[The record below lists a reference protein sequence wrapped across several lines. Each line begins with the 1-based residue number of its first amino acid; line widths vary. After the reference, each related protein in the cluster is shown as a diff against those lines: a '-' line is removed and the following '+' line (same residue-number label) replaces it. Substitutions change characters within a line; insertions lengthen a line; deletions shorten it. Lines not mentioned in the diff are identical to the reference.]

1 MSDVDDIKTRLD
13 IVQVIGESV
22 PLKKAGRNFKGL
34 CPFHNEKTPSFM
46 VNPERQSFH
55 CFGCDEGGDLFDFV
69 MKRERA
75 DFTEALRMLANRA
88 GVELKGFDAK
98 ANKQK
103 QRLFEANEAAAR
115 YFQAVLA
122 HDTGKAARGYL
133 KDRGLTEETLK
144 QFRVGFAPDDFDTM
158 VAALKKKDFT
168 EQELVD
174 AGLAA
179 KGRGTYARFRGRVMI
194 PITDGQG
201 VIRGFTGRVL
211 DPDAKEAKY
220 VNTPETAIYHK
231 GRLIFALDLAKEAI
245 IGTDAAVLVEG
256 QMDVLAAHQAGT
268 KQAIAV
274 SGTALTEEQLRQIA
288 RYAKTLVFALD
299 ADAAGRKAMLRAIEL
314 VGAAGLT
321 DLELT
326 VTDLGDAK
334 DPDEL
339 IKQDPKAWERAV
351 AEAQPVIDFLMAR
364 ALAGHQPPYGR
375 DAIRDVLDAVL
386 PALRHRPGVDQ
397 DYYAGQLAMTLG
409 VEPASIKEQ
418 LGKAGAH
425 GTGAPSV
432 RRPAKRDGSEKDSLP
447 APAQKTTED
456 LVSERMVGLA
466 LTTPAIGEKLAAL
479 DTRVF
484 SGPYREAAD
493 ALKVRYTKGTTSGSD
508 PAEGIKP
515 LLDVCAL
522 AAAEYDSMDERT
534 HAAEFDRLYARLKAL
549 WVRRFQPRLMAAIK
563 RAEASG
569 ETDRRNRLMQ
579 EYLSLSKHT
588 VHG

>member
-34 CPFHNEKTPSFM
+34 CPFHSEKTPSFM

-55 CFGCDEGGDLFDFV
+55 CFGCDEGGDIFDFM

-75 DFTEALRMLANRA
+75 DFTETLRMLANRA

-122 HDTGKAARGYL
+122 HDTGKAAREYL
-133 KDRGLTEETLK
+133 EGRGLTEATLK
-144 QFRVGFAPDDFDTM
+144 RFRVGFAPDDFDTM
-158 VAALKKKDFT
+158 VMALRKKDFT

-231 GRLIFALDLAKEAI
+231 GRLIFALDAAKEAI

-268 KQAIAV
+268 KQTIAV

-288 RYAKTLVFALD
+288 RYAKTMVFALD

-326 VTDLGDAK
+326 VADLGDAK

-339 IKQDPKAWERAV
+339 IKQDPKAWERAL
-351 AEAQPVIDFLMAR
+351 AEAQPVIDFLLTQ
-364 ALAGHQPPYGR
+364 ALAGHAPPYGR
-375 DAIRDVLDAVL
+375 DAIRDVLAAVL

-397 DYYAGQLAMTLG
+397 DYYT
-409 VEPASIKEQ
+409 
-418 LGKAGAH
+418 
-425 GTGAPSV
+425 
-432 RRPAKRDGSEKDSLP
+432 
-447 APAQKTTED
+447 
-456 LVSERMVGLA
+456 
-466 LTTPAIGEKLAAL
+466 
-479 DTRVF
+479 
-484 SGPYREAAD
+484 
-493 ALKVRYTKGTTSGSD
+493 
-508 PAEGIKP
+508 
-515 LLDVCAL
+515 
-522 AAAEYDSMDERT
+522 
-534 HAAEFDRLYARLKAL
+534 
-549 WVRRFQPRLMAAIK
+549 
-563 RAEASG
+563 
-569 ETDRRNRLMQ
+569 
-579 EYLSLSKHT
+579 
-588 VHG
+588 

>member
-1 MSDVDDIKTRLD
+1 MSDVEDIKTRLD

-34 CPFHNEKTPSFM
+34 CPFHHEKTPSFM

-122 HDTGKAARGYL
+122 HDTGKAAREYL
-133 KDRGLTEETLK
+133 EGRGLTEETLK

-158 VAALKKKDFT
+158 VTALKKKDFT

-179 KGRGTYARFRGRVMI
+179 KGRGVYARFRGRVMI

-245 IGTDAAVLVEG
+245 IRTDTAVLVEG
-256 QMDVLAAHQAGT
+256 QMDVLASHQAGT

-314 VGAAGLT
+314 VGTAGLT

-326 VTDLGDAK
+326 VADLGGAK

-351 AEAQPVIDFLMAR
+351 AEAQPVIDFLMAQV
-364 ALAGHQPPYGR
+364 LAGHKPPYGR
-375 DAIRDVLDAVL
+375 DAIREVLDAVL

-397 DYYAGQLAMTLG
+397 DYYAGQLATTLG

-418 LGKAGAH
+418 LGKAGGH

-432 RRPAKRDGSEKDSLP
+432 RRPEKSDGSEEDSLP

-479 DTRVF
+479 DTRIF

-508 PAEGIKP
+508 PAEGIRP

-534 HAAEFDRLYARLKAL
+534 RAAEFDRLYTRLKAL

-588 VHG
+588 AHG